1 MNDSA
6 SISFSAFVADIRD
19 IIYKGKNTA
28 ISSVNSVMIATYWNI
43 GKRIVEEEQQGKSR
57 ADYGK
62 RLIEAL
68 AYELSNEFG
77 SGFSKRYLAYFRKFY
92 LSFPDLKILQTRLQ
106 NLRWSH
112 IITALRVDDVT
123 ARRWYLENAASQM
136 WSVRT
141 LNRNI
146 STQYYERHFQTPE
159 ATTSN
164 ITDSPQACEIL
175 KSPFIAV
182 FLGFKQDI
190 AKYSILNG
198 NQQLFATKYKLYM
211 PTEEQLRKEIIH
223 QKELFKLQHQS
234 DAKII

>member
-6 SISFSAFVADIRD
+6 SISFSTFVADIRD

-92 LSFPDLKILQTRLQ
+92 ISFPDLKILQTRLQ

-112 IITALRVDDVT
+112 IITALRVVDVT
-123 ARRWYLENAASQM
+123 ARRWYLEKSYIKKNCSN
-136 WSVRT
+136 S
-141 LNRNI
+141 NI
-146 STQYYERHFQTPE
+146 NQTP
-159 ATTSN
+159 
-164 ITDSPQACEIL
+164 
-175 KSPFIAV
+175 K
-182 FLGFKQDI
+182 
-190 AKYSILNG
+190 
-198 NQQLFATKYKLYM
+198 
-211 PTEEQLRKEIIH
+211 
-223 QKELFKLQHQS
+223 
-234 DAKII
+234 

>member
-1 MNDSA
+1 MNDSV

-146 STQYYERHFQTPE
+146 STQYYERHF
-159 ATTSN
+159 
-164 ITDSPQACEIL
+164 
-175 KSPFIAV
+175 
-182 FLGFKQDI
+182 
-190 AKYSILNG
+190 
-198 NQQLFATKYKLYM
+198 
-211 PTEEQLRKEIIH
+211 
-223 QKELFKLQHQS
+223 
-234 DAKII
+234 